1 MTFIMR
7 EALPVGGRLIRTTSF
22 QLVQELGRV
31 VFDIHGMLVVEGTSG
46 AGKTTAVEHLLAT
59 LPAECVTVHL
69 GNLAEGYE
77 LARDL
82 AELLGARNL
91 APGGRAVRRAL
102 KALLKDRNV
111 VIFVDDAD
119 RLDTDGL
126 RCLRFLWDQPGR
138 TWCLILAGS
147 DFDKAFTLVPEL
159 ANRQGRYAPF
169 DPLTGATLV
178 KALQT
183 LHPLFA
189 KTDEAVLK
197 AMDAA
202 SCHGVLVRW
211 TILLAA
217 LLRDGADPK
226 VGVTLDFA
234 LPVMAKI
241 GRRPRKRPGR

>member
-1 MTFIMR
+1 MSFIMR
-7 EALPVGGRLIRTTSF
+7 EALPTGGRLVRTASF

-31 VFDIHGMLVVEGTSG
+31 VFEIHGMLVVEGTSG

-77 LARDL
+77 LGRDL

-91 APGGRAVRRAL
+91 APGGRAVRKAL
-102 KALLKDRNV
+102 KALLKDCNV

-119 RLDTDGL
+119 RLDSDGL

-147 DFDKAFTLVPEL
+147 DFDKAFALVPEL

-178 KALQT
+178 KVLQS

-197 AMDAA
+197 AMDAS
-202 SCHGVLVRW
+202 SCHGVFVRW

-217 LLRDGADPK
+217 LLHDGADPE
-226 VGVTLDFA
+226 VGVSLDFA
-234 LPVMAKI
+234 LLVIAKI
-241 GRRPRKRPGR
+241 NRRQKKRPGR

>member
-7 EALPVGGRLIRTTSF
+7 EPLPQGGRLVRTASF

-31 VFDIHGMLVVEGTSG
+31 VYDIHGMLVVEGTSG
-46 AGKTTAVEHLLAT
+46 AGKTTAIERLLST
-59 LPAECVTVHL
+59 LPCESVIVHL
-69 GNLAEGYE
+69 GNQAEGYE
-77 LARDL
+77 LGRDL

-91 APGGRAVRRAL
+91 APGSRAVRRAL
-102 KALLKDRNV
+102 KALLWGRNV

-126 RCLRFLWDQPGR
+126 RLLRFLWDQPGR

-147 DFDKAFTLVPEL
+147 DFDRAFTLVPEL

-169 DPLTGATLV
+169 DPLTGTTLV
-178 KALQT
+178 KALQS

-189 KTDEAVLK
+189 QTDETVLK
-197 AMDAA
+197 AMDASA
-202 SCHGVLVRW
+202 CHGVLVRW

-217 LLRDGADPK
+217 LLRDGADPR
-226 VGVTLDFA
+226 VGVTLEFA
-234 LPVMAKI
+234 LPVMAKV
-241 GRRPRKRPGR
+241 GRRSRRRPKP